1 MEMSSQP
8 HTPAVLSPGKEFPL
22 PMAGLV
28 VVIVVV
34 VVVVV
39 VMIRTVQNFINS
51 HCYLLAQEIKISIRT
66 M

>member
-8 HTPAVLSPGKEFPL
+8 HTPAVLFPGKEFPL

-34 VVVVV
+34 V
-39 VMIRTVQNFINS
+39 MIRTVQNFINS
-51 HCYLLAQEIKISIRT
+51 RCYLLAHEIKISIRT